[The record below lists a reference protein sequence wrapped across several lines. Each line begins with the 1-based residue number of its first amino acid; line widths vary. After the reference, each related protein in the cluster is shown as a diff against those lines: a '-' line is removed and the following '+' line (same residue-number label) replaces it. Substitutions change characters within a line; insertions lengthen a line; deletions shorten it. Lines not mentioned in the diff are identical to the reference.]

1 MRQARAALFFFA
13 ILSGLTFKDVSA
25 QTPLLPSSVGVDLG
39 MGPGF
44 PNAVVAGGCDV
55 GLPAAVGVRLGWTAH
70 RFIQFQAT
78 ASTFGAAT
86 FAGVGI
92 CGDALI
98 CLPDQPCPRAEGIG
112 KDLKPVGVRLLIGP
126 TGGEAQVNPRFIAG
140 AGRLIG
146 DGESYALI
154 GAGFRF
160 GDRSG
165 LSLSLDLE
173 RFFFHAPVEV
183 FESRTNEFLSD
194 SRDAVTMSLLRIG
207 LEWGF

>member
-1 MRQARAALFFFA
+1 MRQARAAFFFFS

-39 MGPGF
+39 MGPRF
-44 PNAVVAGGCDV
+44 PKAVDPGDCN
-55 GLPAAVGVRLGWTAH
+55 GLPAGAVGVRLGWTAH

-78 ASTFGAAT
+78 ASTFGDRW
-86 FAGVGI
+86 GGG
-92 CGDALI
+92 CSSGDVLP
-98 CLPDQPCPRAEGIG
+98 CPPDQPCPRAEGIG
-112 KDLKPVGVRLLIGP
+112 KDLKPVGVRLLIEP

-146 DGESYALI
+146 DGESYVLI
-154 GAGFRF
+154 GAGFRS

-165 LSLSLDLE
+165 PSLTLDFE
-173 RFFFHAPVEV
+173 HFFFHAPVEV